1 MIKTNDRIPAGTLT
15 ALGEV
20 GMQQFNPAELFDKGT
35 HILFA
40 VPGAFTPTCSEK
52 HLPGFVEHAAELKK
66 HGVQTIACVAVN
78 DAFVMKAWG
87 KALNVGDSV
96 MLLSDGDA
104 SYHRELGLI
113 KETGSFGGTRAERYA
128 MVITDG
134 VITHLFVEDEKSY
147 GVSSAEHVL
156 EALKKG

>member
-1 MIKTNDRIPAGTLT
+1 MIKITDRIPAGTLT
-15 ALGEV
+15 ALGDV
-20 GMQQFNPAELFDKGT
+20 GMQQFNPAELFAKGT

-52 HLPGFVEHAAELKK
+52 HLPSFVEHADALRAT
-66 HGVQTIACVAVN
+66 GVQTIACVAAN
-78 DAFVMKAWG
+78 DAFVMNAWG

-96 MLLSDGDA
+96 LLLADGDA
-104 SYHRELGLI
+104 SYHRKLGLI

-156 EALKKG
+156 KALKG